1 MDDEKTTR
9 YSNGGYMNERIIEL
23 VEQARNNEYGEFDK
37 EKFAELIVRDC
48 TDKIHQSML
57 NTDHSDLAYNA
68 MLAAIKADIYESF
81 GMQESK
87 SDRFS
92 RSLELAFKDGI
103 DLRGQDTP

>member
-1 MDDEKTTR
+1 
-9 YSNGGYMNERIIEL
+9 MNERIKEL
-23 VEQARNNEYGEFDK
+23 AEEAVKAVQSRPNGTCEMGKYNQ
-37 EKFAELIVRDC
+37 KFAELIVKEC
-48 TDKIHQSML
+48 TDKIHKSML

-87 SDRFS
+87 SERFS
-92 RSLELAFKDGI
+92 RSLELAFKDGV